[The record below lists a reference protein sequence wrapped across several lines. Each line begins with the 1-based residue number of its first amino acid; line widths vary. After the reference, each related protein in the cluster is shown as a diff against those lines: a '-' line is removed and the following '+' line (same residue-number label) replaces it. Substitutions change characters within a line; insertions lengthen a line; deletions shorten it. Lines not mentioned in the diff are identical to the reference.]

1 VTDRDDNKRLPSGLG
16 PILGPVGSAV
26 LGLAILAL
34 GLFELFIAQIMGPG
48 NSDEL
53 VSGGVLV
60 VPWFGLP
67 LIAIGCAGLA
77 VVRRR
82 DARLAPRAL
91 VLAAACVGAWMLL
104 AAVV

>member
-1 VTDRDDNKRLPSGLG
+1 MG
-16 PILGPVGSAV
+16 PLIGPVGSIV
-26 LGLAILAL
+26 LGGALLAL
-34 GLFELFIAQIMGPG
+34 GLLELFIAQIMGPG

-82 DARLAPRAL
+82 NTRIAPRAL
-91 VLAAACVGAWMLL
+91 VLAAACAGAWMVL